1 LAGSSFHRPL
11 IGETEMRAGLI
22 VPGTDRRLV
31 PFRRLALGVILLLGR
46 KSVVR
51 GDRRSGA
58 SSGSRWAC
66 GRALVTARLRF
77 SPGRILPV
85 RWRTRR
91 PRTRGRLVGGHV
103 RVPSDAVRGVGS
115 PDWVDSSFGWVLP
128 GSGSAVGPLPRLVHR
143 RRFTVLC
150 WSQDG
155 TAPAP
160 LACGRPFRATGPL
173 RGGRRRRCR
182 PHRLPL
188 LAFACRLI
196 FGPTS

>member
-1 LAGSSFHRPL
+1 MAQSFFHRPL
-11 IGETEMRAGLI
+11 AGGTEMRAGLI
-22 VPGTDRRLV
+22 PRTDRRLV
-31 PFRRLALGVILLLGR
+31 PFRRLAVGVTLLLGR
-46 KSVVR
+46 QSVVR
-51 GDRRSGA
+51 GDRRRDI

-66 GRALVTARLRF
+66 GRALVTARLRS
-77 SPGRILPV
+77 SPGRIPPV

-91 PRTRGRLVGGHV
+91 PRARGRLVGGHV
-103 RVPSDAVRGVGS
+103 HVPPDAVRGVGS
-115 PDWVDSSFGWVLP
+115 PDWVASSFGWVLP
-128 GSGSAVGPLPRLVHR
+128 GSGIAVRPLPRLIHR

-150 WSQDG
+150 WSRDG

-160 LACGRPFRATGPL
+160 LACGWPFRRTGPL

-196 FGPTS
+196 LGPTS